1 MLTSVSN
8 EFVNQY
14 VQQVAP
20 ARREDLLKII
30 EMMRSMAPEAE
41 LVNDLGIPYFKM
53 NAGWLYGVAA
63 RVDHICVYF
72 SDLSVLHSFR
82 SRLPKAQFGDDCLV
96 IYRLDDINLNV
107 FMELLGQIKVHFLMN
122 HRESFELI

>member
-14 VQQVAP
+14 VQQASP

-63 RVDHICVYF
+63 RVYTLFGVVCQRLNLVMI
-72 SDLSVLHSFR
+72 VLLFI
-82 SRLPKAQFGDDCLV
+82 V
-96 IYRLDDINLNV
+96 
-107 FMELLGQIKVHFLMN
+107 
-122 HRESFELI
+122 